1 MSEEN
6 RFDPSTTALLLVE
19 YQNDFASEG
28 GAFFDAVKTTIER
41 NDMLDKSKRVTA
53 AARDAGLTI
62 IHAPLAFDAGHAE
75 IAGSSYGILKGVADS
90 KAFANDTW
98 GVEIVDD
105 MRPDPADEV
114 LTDKR
119 SLDAFSTTNLQF
131 VLDSREIETLV
142 IAGFLTNCCI
152 ESTMRGAYER
162 GYEVV
167 PIVDCMAATSIE
179 EHDMA
184 VKHNFPRFSRP
195 IDHHEFLNSLPV
207 GVGG

>member
-1 MSEEN
+1 MF
-6 RFDPSTTALLLVE
+6 RQTGIQPSTTALLLVE

-28 GAFFDAVKTTIER
+28 GAFYEAVRPTVDR
-41 NDMLDKSKRVTA
+41 NDMLAKSQRVTV
-53 AARDAGLTI
+53 AARDAGVTI

-90 KAFANDTW
+90 GAFANDTW
-98 GVEIVDD
+98 GVEIVDG

-167 PIVDCMAATSIE
+167 PIVDCMAATSPE

-184 VKHNFPRFSRP
+184 VKHNFPRFSQP
-195 IDHHEFLNSLPV
+195 IDHQGFLEALPV
-207 GVGG
+207 SAPA